1 MIQNAHS
8 TPKITVE
15 MHIAGQ
21 VASET
26 FADWICHRARL
37 LDLTGWVTIVDE
49 AEIVAHV
56 TGDAVLVDAMEVAC
70 SLGPADVFVD
80 RIDCRPLETAQGHNG
95 FTRV

>member
-1 MIQNAHS
+1 MTQNANP
-8 TPKITVE
+8 TAKTTVE
-15 MHIAGQ
+15 MRIAGQ
-21 VASET
+21 VASEA

-37 LDLTGWVTIVDE
+37 LGLTGWVTIVGE

-80 RIDCRPLETAQGHNG
+80 RIDSRPIENAQRRNG
-95 FTRV
+95 FSRV